1 MLDWLEQAQQR
12 LEGCV
17 ENPGDLALSPAD
29 IESLLELARS
39 ASHESGDRT
48 NAPLV
53 TYLVG
58 LTHGRNPGTDLPYL
72 VSAALAQSRG

>member
-1 MLDWLEQAQQR
+1 MLDWLEQAKR
-12 LEGCV
+12 GLEGSV
-17 ENPGDLALSPAD
+17 ENQVDLALSPAD
-29 IESLLELARS
+29 IEVLLELARS

-58 LTHGRNPGTDLPYL
+58 LTHGRNPDADLQYL
-72 VSAALAQSRG
+72 AGAALEHSRA